1 MISIIIP
8 CYNVDKYIKRCLDS
22 LVSQTIFNQLQIIC
36 VDDGSSD
43 CTADLIRG
51 YQSQYQNIILKTQT
65 NQGQSAARNK
75 GLKFANGDFIGFID
89 SDDWVNN
96 CYYEELLKAI
106 SDSHADIAFCNMVTV
121 HENGKVDPSNARGYP
136 IDQFSCLDLS
146 DKSERKIIIKTFLM
160 DRVSVSPCNKLI
172 RSELLK
178 KSELQFSIGLYNED
192 MEFTFDLLM
201 IANKIT
207 KTEKSV
213 YSYWQR
219 TGSTTSESG
228 VRVLDMIK
236 IVDNIKRKVRLQ
248 FGEEINREL
257 IHFELFFSIYLT
269 LLRLKNYRKPE
280 RRAFVYK
287 VCNLLSFIN
296 VKDILLSKPHPVKRK
311 FIFLIAKYFPKVFSY
326 LL

>member
-1 MISIIIP
+1 MISVIIP

-22 LVSQTIFNQLQIIC
+22 LVSQTIFNQLQVIC

-75 GLKFANGDFIGFID
+75 GLKFATGDFIGFID

-96 CYYEELLKAI
+96 CYYEELLKEI
-106 SDSHADIAFCNMVTV
+106 SSSHADIAFCNMVTV
-121 HENGKVDPSNARGYP
+121 HENGNVDASNARGYP
-136 IDQFSCLDLS
+136 IDQFSYLDLS

-160 DRVSVSPCNKLI
+160 DRISVSPCNKLI
-172 RSELLK
+172 RSEFLK
-178 KSELQFSIGLYNED
+178 KSELDFSIGLYNED

-201 IANKIT
+201 RANKIT

-228 VRVLDMIK
+228 ARVLDMLK
-236 IVDNIKRKVRLQ
+236 IVNNIKKKTQHR
-248 FGEEINREL
+248 FGDEMHHEL

-269 LLRLKNYRKPE
+269 LLRLKHCGEPE
-280 RRAFVYK
+280 RRMFICQT
-287 VCNLLSFIN
+287 CNLLSFIN
-296 VKDILLSKPHPVKRK
+296 VKDILFSKSHPVKRK
-311 FIFLIAKYFPKVFSY
+311 FIFLIAKYFPKAFSY